1 MAVLSS
7 YANPD
12 FVDELSFSKGEILEP
27 STSYTD
33 ADGQGWWPARRKN
46 GETGRVLAENVSMLV
61 S

>member
-46 GETGRVLAENVSMLV
+46 GETGR
-61 S
+61 